1 MDGEAELVAVVTCPK
16 QNENLVLDDYENSAR
31 VGFGVEERSCAV
43 CVGVC
48 AVSPSPLSPT
58 LPQERRENSGT
69 SGSVKHFFSCPVWMC
84 ATWMIETQTR
94 VRREK
99 SVTSCAGSVLH
110 DVPFP
115 RDLGKIH
122 SFFRPVLAASQGE
135 MNVKLTRVSA
145 LLRCRSAL
153 CRI

>member
-99 SVTSCAGSVLH
+99 SVTSCAGLLAGVLY
-110 DVPFP
+110 
-115 RDLGKIH
+115 LTMSH
-122 SFFRPVLAASQGE
+122 SREIWTRFTLSSARYSQLHRE
-135 MNVKLTRVSA
+135 R
-145 LLRCRSAL
+145 
-153 CRI
+153 